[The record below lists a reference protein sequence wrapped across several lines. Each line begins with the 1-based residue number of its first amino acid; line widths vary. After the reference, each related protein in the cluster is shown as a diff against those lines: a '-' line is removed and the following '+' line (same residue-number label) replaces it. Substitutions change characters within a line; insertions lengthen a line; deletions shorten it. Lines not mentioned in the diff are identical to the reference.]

1 VSGTAIWWVTEPH
14 YDEKSFFNLET
25 KVGTSDNMFR
35 RFSFEMKPELLKS
48 GRGKD
53 LKKLWGRC
61 NVY

>member
-1 VSGTAIWWVTEPH
+1 MSANKHSSLFCPTTN

-53 LKKLWGRC
+53 LIKL
-61 NVY
+61 